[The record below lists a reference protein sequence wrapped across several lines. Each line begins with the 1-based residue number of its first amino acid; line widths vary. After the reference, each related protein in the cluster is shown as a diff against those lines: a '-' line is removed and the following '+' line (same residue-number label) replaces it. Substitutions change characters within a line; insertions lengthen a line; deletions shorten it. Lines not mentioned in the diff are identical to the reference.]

1 LRRVRL
7 DAHPANGLRAASD
20 ARMIPLRLV
29 VQVPCL
35 NEEATLPLV
44 LESIPKHIPGVD
56 EIIVL
61 IIDDGSTDR
70 TVEVAKAHGVTHFVR
85 HARNRGLGRSF
96 HDGVQRALELGADIV
111 VNTDG
116 DNQYPQERIPDLVAP
131 VVAGDADIAI
141 ADRQVHLV
149 KHFSKLKVGLQKFGS
164 RIVNMAA
171 GTDLPDAA
179 SGFRA
184 YSRESLMLL
193 NTITRFSYCM
203 ETIIQ
208 AGNKKLKIASV
219 PVTTNPKTRESRLFR
234 SMRQHVL
241 NSAGAI
247 IRAYIM
253 YKPYVIFSAFAV
265 FFGVLGAI
273 PFIRWAVLQ
282 FTPHPGGHL
291 QSLLLGAVLL
301 IMSFLSV
308 IVGITSDLIRTNR
321 MLIED
326 TLEHTKKVRFGAGE
340 FLSEVEEASM
350 RNSHVEPMPVRSSGR
365 ELV

>member
-1 LRRVRL
+1 
-7 DAHPANGLRAASD
+7 
-20 ARMIPLRLV
+20 MRLV

-35 NEEATLPLV
+35 NEEETLPLV
-44 LESIPKHIPGVD
+44 LESIPRQIPGID

-61 IIDDGSTDR
+61 IVDDGSTDR
-70 TVEVAKAHGVTHFVR
+70 TVEVAQAHGVTHFVR

-116 DNQYPQERIPDLVAP
+116 DNQYPQERITDLVQP
-131 VVAGDADIAI
+131 IISGDAEIVI

-149 KHFSKLKVGLQKFGS
+149 EHFSPVKVMLQKLGS
-164 RIVNMAA
+164 RTVNMAA

-208 AGNKKLKIASV
+208 AGTKKLKISSIPIV
-219 PVTTNPKTRESRLFR
+219 TNPKTRESRLFK
-234 SMRQHVL
+234 STRQHVL

-253 YKPYVIFSAFAV
+253 YKPYVIFTFLAALFGTLGIIPFV
-265 FFGVLGAI
+265 RWGVLQVI
-273 PFIRWAVLQ
+273 DEK
-282 FTPHPGGHL
+282 PGGHL

-301 IMSFLSV
+301 IVAFLNV
-308 IVGITSDLIRTNR
+308 IIGIISDLIRTNR

-326 TLEHTKKVRFGAGE
+326 TLEHTKKMRFGTGE
-340 FLSEVEEASM
+340 LLTPPHELSTLDRLSAAAVPGGESD
-350 RNSHVEPMPVRSSGR
+350 
-365 ELV
+365 

>member
-1 LRRVRL
+1 
-7 DAHPANGLRAASD
+7 
-20 ARMIPLRLV
+20 LRLV

-35 NEEATLPLV
+35 NEEETLPLV
-44 LESIPKHIPGVD
+44 LQSIPKQIPGID

-70 TVEVAKAHGVTHFVR
+70 TVEVAREHGVTHFVR

-116 DNQYPQERIPDLVAP
+116 DNQYPQERIADLVQP
-131 VVAGDADIAI
+131 IVHGRADIVI
-141 ADRQVHLV
+141 ADRQVEKV
-149 KHFSKLKVGLQKFGS
+149 QHFSRFKIMLQKLGS
-164 RIVNMAA
+164 KIVNLAA

-184 YSRESLMLL
+184 YSRDSLMLL

-208 AGNKKLKIASV
+208 AGNKKLKIDSI
-219 PVTTNPKTRESRLFR
+219 PVVTNEKTRESRLFK
-234 SMRQHVL
+234 SMGQHVRM
-241 NSAGAI
+241 SAGAI

-253 YKPYVIFSAFAV
+253 YKPYVIFTVLAAL
-265 FFGVLGAI
+265 FGLAGLV
-273 PFIRWAVLQ
+273 PFVRWGILQ
-282 FTPHPGGHL
+282 IVDESPGGHL
-291 QSLLLGAVLL
+291 QSLLIGSVLL
-301 IMSFLSV
+301 IVSFLSV
-308 IVGITSDLIRTNR
+308 IIGIISDLIRTNR

-326 TLEHTKKVRFGAGE
+326 TLEHTKKMRFGAGE
-340 FLSEVEEASM
+340 FLSEIEVRQAAADIRAGALAAT
-350 RNSHVEPMPVRSSGR
+350 RNPVRTSEFSR
-365 ELV
+365 AE

>member
-1 LRRVRL
+1 
-7 DAHPANGLRAASD
+7 
-20 ARMIPLRLV
+20 

-35 NEEATLPLV
+35 NEEETLPLV
-44 LESIPKHIPGVD
+44 LQSIPKQIPGID

-61 IIDDGSTDR
+61 VIDDGSTDR
-70 TVEVAKAHGVTHFVR
+70 TVEVARAHGVTHFVR

-96 HDGVQRALELGADIV
+96 HDGVQRALELGADVV

-116 DNQYPQERIPDLVAP
+116 DNQYPQERITDLVQP
-131 VVAGDADIAI
+131 IIAGTAEIVI

-149 KHFSKLKVGLQKFGS
+149 EHFSTIKVALQKFGS
-164 RIVNMAA
+164 RIVNVAA
-171 GTDLPDAA
+171 DTELPDAA

-208 AGNKKLKIASV
+208 AGNKKLEIVSI
-219 PVTTNPKTRESRLFR
+219 PIVTNAKTRESRLFK
-234 SMRQHVL
+234 STRQHVFK
-241 NSAGAI
+241 SAGAI

-253 YKPYVIFSAFAV
+253 YKPYVIFSALATLL
-265 FFGVLGAI
+265 GVIGAI
-273 PFIRWAVLQ
+273 PFVRWAALQ
-282 FTPHPGGHL
+282 FDDSPGSHL
-291 QSLLLGAVLL
+291 QSLLIGAILL

-308 IVGITSDLIRTNR
+308 ILGIVSDLIRTNR

-326 TLEHTKKVRFGAGE
+326 SLEHTKKMRFGKA
-340 FLSEVEEASM
+340 EELEEQLPLKRVVA
-350 RNSHVEPMPVRSSGR
+350 R
-365 ELV
+365 

>member
-1 LRRVRL
+1 
-7 DAHPANGLRAASD
+7 
-20 ARMIPLRLV
+20 MRLV

-35 NEEATLPLV
+35 NEEETLPLV
-44 LESIPKHIPGVD
+44 LESIPKKIDGID

-61 IIDDGSTDR
+61 VIDDGSTDR
-70 TVEVAKAHGVTHFVR
+70 TVEVAQQHGVTEFVR

-116 DNQYPQERIPDLVAP
+116 DNQYPQHRIADLVQPILSGQAEI
-131 VVAGDADIAI
+131 VI

-149 KHFSKLKVGLQKFGS
+149 EHFSRLKIMLQKFGS
-164 RIVNMAA
+164 RIVNRAA

-184 YSRESLMLL
+184 YSRDSLMLL

-208 AGNKKLKIASV
+208 AGNKKLKIVSMPIV
-219 PVTTNPKTRESRLFR
+219 TNPKTRESRLFK
-234 SMRQHVL
+234 STHHHVL
-241 NSAGAI
+241 QSAGAI
-247 IRAYIM
+247 VRAYIM
-253 YKPYVIFSAFAV
+253 YKPYVIFTMLAAM
-265 FFGVLGAI
+265 FGLIGLV
-273 PFIRWAVLQ
+273 PYVRFAVLQ
-282 FTPHPGGHL
+282 LRDKPGSHL
-291 QSLLLGAVLL
+291 QSLILGAVLL

-308 IVGITSDLIRTNR
+308 IIGIISDLIRTNR

-326 TLEHTKKVRFGAGE
+326 TLEHTKKMRFGHARVNVENENADGRGTT
-340 FLSEVEEASM
+340 EVHDELKLI
-350 RNSHVEPMPVRSSGR
+350 VR
-365 ELV
+365 